1 MYSDKENKCKEDYNR
16 NNYSDKKVL

>member
-1 MYSDKENKCKEDYNR
+1 MYSDKENKYKEDYNR